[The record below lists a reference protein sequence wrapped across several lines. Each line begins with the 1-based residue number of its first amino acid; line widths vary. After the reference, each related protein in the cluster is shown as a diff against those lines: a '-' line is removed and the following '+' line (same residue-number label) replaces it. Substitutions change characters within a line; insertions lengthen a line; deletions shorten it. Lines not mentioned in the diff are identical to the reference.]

1 MFYEPHV
8 ILVGS
13 NWIFMGWCGAVSQWR
28 PCLSL
33 AVNMCKCTPSPRDI
47 IIVILLVFFQV
58 LRKVRWRLSKFIQE
72 WLTKVVLSWWI
83 VTIPAADVGI
93 YRGTKAL
100 SVKLYIDIA
109 PLGPP
114 KGSLAKESSKKMA
127 FRLMRSWNS
136 LRIVYY
142 FSMHQI
148 ILLYLFNCEA
158 YNYKKL
164 PTPVHVLA
172 QAPDPSTCKDSLQQ
186 VWVDSKTLHVQKL
199 HLDVKTR

>member
-33 AVNMCKCTPSPRDI
+33 AVNMCKCTPSPRDMKG
-47 IIVILLVFFQV
+47 VVLLVFFQV

-72 WLTKVVLSWWI
+72 WLTKVALSWWI

-100 SVKLYIDIA
+100 SVKLYIDIT

-114 KGSLAKESSKKMA
+114 KGSLAIESSQKMA

-158 YNYKKL
+158 YAKSCLL
-164 PTPVHVLA
+164 PFMSWLKRQTQALA
-172 QAPDPSTCKDSLQQ
+172 RILCNRFGLTRKHCT
-186 VWVDSKTLHVQKL
+186 SKNCI
-199 HLDVKTR
+199 

>member
-1 MFYEPHV
+1 MK
-8 ILVGS
+8 G
-13 NWIFMGWCGAVSQWR
+13 
-28 PCLSL
+28 
-33 AVNMCKCTPSPRDI
+33 
-47 IIVILLVFFQV
+47 VILLVFFQV

-100 SVKLYIDIA
+100 SVKLYIDIT

-114 KGSLAKESSKKMA
+114 KGSLAIESSKKWH
-127 FRLMRSWNS
+127 SDWWNIGIHS
-136 LRIVYY
+136 ELFT

-158 YNYKKL
+158 YTKSCLL
-164 PTPVHVLA
+164 PFMSWLKRQIQALA
-172 QAPDPSTCKDSLQQ
+172 RILCNRFGLTRKHCT
-186 VWVDSKTLHVQKL
+186 SKNCI
-199 HLDVKTR
+199 